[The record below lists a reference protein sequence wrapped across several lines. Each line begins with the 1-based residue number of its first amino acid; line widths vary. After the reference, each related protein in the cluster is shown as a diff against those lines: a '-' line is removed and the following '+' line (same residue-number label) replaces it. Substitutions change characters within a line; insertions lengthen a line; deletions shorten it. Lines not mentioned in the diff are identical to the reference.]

1 MPRPVGQWRRCA
13 PLESARMAWL
23 MSMAQDWRLVCAESD
38 FRRFSLVSF
47 AVCFVRNSLSAHF
60 GLKSLTVTCKEGGI
74 SPSPSDK
81 YSSSNSGS
89 TAVAVLA
96 VTVTV
101 AVAVAVAVAV

>member
-1 MPRPVGQWRRCA
+1 
-13 PLESARMAWL
+13 MAWL

-81 YSSSNSGS
+81 YSSSSNSGS

-96 VTVTV
+96 VAVTV